1 MINKKLTPIKKK
13 ASEIKEVLDPQVKK
27 ATQKSVNKIR
37 NDIKKQ
43 NKANNI
49 LKKTESEKI
58 PEKKKDKFADLKKL
72 VEIKRQKALANE
84 LDSLIYEQEKQKKI
98 REYKAKKLNL
108 MGNYFAQNPEELKEI
123 SIDKLAKL
131 SVILSSENA
140 KEYIEW
146 REALKMDGEDN
157 RSDYLEKLV
166 KHLEKRID
174 FLENLIL
181 QKL

>member
-1 MINKKLTPIKKK
+1 MPIKKK
-13 ASEIKEVLDPQVKK
+13 V
-27 ATQKSVNKIR
+27 
-37 NDIKKQ
+37 IKK
-43 NKANNI
+43 KP
-49 LKKTESEKI
+49 ESEKI
-58 PEKKKDKFADLKKL
+58 PEEKKSKLNGLKET
-72 VEIKRQKALANE
+72 VEIKKKEALANE
-84 LDSLIYEQEKQKKI
+84 LDELIYEQEASKKK
-98 REYKAKKLNL
+98 RERKTRKLNL

-146 REALKMDGEDN
+146 KEALKMDGEDN

-174 FLENLIL
+174 FLEKLIL
-181 QKL
+181 QKS

>member
-1 MINKKLTPIKKK
+1 MEKINENGKKVEKEKDKLT
-13 ASEIKEVLDPQVKK
+13 
-27 ATQKSVNKIR
+27 
-37 NDIKKQ
+37 
-43 NKANNI
+43 
-49 LKKTESEKI
+49 
-58 PEKKKDKFADLKKL
+58 DLKKL
-72 VEIKRQKALANE
+72 VKTKKIELVSNE
-84 LDSLIYEQEKQKKI
+84 LDELIREQEASKKK
-98 REYKAKKLNL
+98 RENKAKKLNL
-108 MGNYFAQNPEELKEI
+108 MGNYFAQNPEELENI

-157 RSDYLEKLV
+157 KSDYLEKLV

-174 FLENLIL
+174 FLEKLIL